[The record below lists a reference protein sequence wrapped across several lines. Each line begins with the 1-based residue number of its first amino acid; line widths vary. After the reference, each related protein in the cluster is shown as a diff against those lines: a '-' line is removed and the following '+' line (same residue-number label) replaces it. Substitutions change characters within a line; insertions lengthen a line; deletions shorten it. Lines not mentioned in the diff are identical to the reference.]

1 MFSRI
6 YTGIRSSLNTTRPST
21 QQSTSSRLSLEDS
34 SEEFVKKSRPIL
46 ISNHSNASA
55 SSSSSIAAIF
65 GLSNNN
71 ADDFIQK
78 DLIST
83 SLPIFLYTLPPT
95 VLHDKFPSNCNS
107 LFK

>member
-83 SLPIFLYTLPPT
+83 SLY
-95 VLHDKFPSNCNS
+95 
-107 LFK
+107 

>member
-6 YTGIRSSLNTTRPST
+6 FTGIRSSLNTTRPST
-21 QQSTSSRLSLEDS
+21 TQQSSSRLSLEDS

-46 ISNHSNASA
+46 ISNHSG
-55 SSSSSIAAIF
+55 SSSIAAIF
-65 GLSNNN
+65 GLSNNS

-83 SLPIFLYTLPPT
+83 SLY
-95 VLHDKFPSNCNS
+95 
-107 LFK
+107 

>member
-6 YTGIRSSLNTTRPST
+6 FTVIRSSLNTTRPST
-21 QQSTSSRLSLEDS
+21 STPQSASTSRLSLEDS

-46 ISNHSNASA
+46 ISNHSNDTVS

-83 SLPIFLYTLPPT
+83 SLY
-95 VLHDKFPSNCNS
+95 
-107 LFK
+107 